1 MPRTRNSNS
10 ITRLVLVQSLYQ
22 MEIAGTDVNEII
34 DSLNSRIIFDSS
46 EDELINDINK
56 SLFSN
61 LINEIIEKQIIIDK
75 EIKKLLSDDW
85 DFNRLDKILIA
96 ILRSAFYEIIFQT
109 NTPYKVIIDEYVE
122 ISHSFFSGK
131 EPNFTNTILDKL
143 SEIHRK

>member
-34 DSLNSRIIFDSS
+34 DSLNNRIIFDSS
-46 EDELINDINK
+46 EDKLINDINK

-61 LINEIIEKQIIIDK
+61 LINEIVEKQITIDN
-75 EIKKLLSDDW
+75 EIKKFLSDDW

-96 ILRSAFYEIIFQT
+96 ILRSAFYEIIFQS

-131 EPNFTNTILDKL
+131 EPNFTNAILDKL
-143 SEIHRK
+143 SEAHRK

>member
-34 DSLNSRIIFDSS
+34 DSLNGRIIFDSS
-46 EDELINDINK
+46 EDVLIDDINK
-56 SLFSN
+56 SLFSK
-61 LINEIIEKQIIIDK
+61 LINEIIEKQI
-75 EIKKLLSDDW
+75 SNDW

-96 ILRSAFYEIIFQT
+96 ILRLAFYEIMFQID
-109 NTPYKVIIDEYVE
+109 TPYKVIIDEYVD

-131 EPNFTNTILDKL
+131 EPNFTNAILDKL
-143 SEIHRK
+143 SKVYRN

>member
-1 MPRTRNSNS
+1 MSRTRNSNS

-34 DSLNSRIIFDSS
+34 DSLNNRIIFDSS
-46 EDELINDINK
+46 EDKLINDINK

-61 LINEIIEKQIIIDK
+61 LINEIVEKQITIDN
-75 EIKKLLSDDW
+75 EIKKFLSDDW

-96 ILRSAFYEIIFQT
+96 ILRSAFYEIIFQSD
-109 NTPYKVIIDEYVE
+109 TPYKVIIDEYVE

-131 EPNFTNTILDKL
+131 EPNFTNAILDKL
-143 SEIHRK
+143 SEAHRK

>member
-34 DSLNSRIIFDSS
+34 NSLYTRIIFDSS
-46 EDELINDINK
+46 EDKLIKDINK

-61 LINEIIEKQIIIDK
+61 LINEIVEKQITIDN
-75 EIKKLLSDDW
+75 EIKKFLSDDW

-96 ILRSAFYEIIFQT
+96 ILRSAFYEIIFQS

-131 EPNFTNTILDKL
+131 EPNFTNAILDKL
-143 SEIHRK
+143 SEAHRK

>member
-34 DSLNSRIIFDSS
+34 GSLNNRIIFDSS
-46 EDELINDINK
+46 EDKLINDINK

-61 LINEIIEKQIIIDK
+61 LINEIVEKQITIDN
-75 EIKKLLSDDW
+75 EIKKFLSDDW

-96 ILRSAFYEIIFQT
+96 ILRSAFYEIMFQS

-131 EPNFTNTILDKL
+131 EPNFTNAILDKL
-143 SEIHRK
+143 SEAHRK

>member
-10 ITRLVLVQSLYQ
+10 IARLVLVQSLYQ
-22 MEIAGTDVNEII
+22 MEIAGTDVNEIV
-34 DSLNSRIIFDSS
+34 DSLNNRIIFDTS
-46 EDELINDINK
+46 EDILINDINK

-61 LINEIIEKQIIIDK
+61 LINEIVDGQLTIDN
-75 EIKKLLSDDW
+75 EIKKFLSDDW

-96 ILRSAFYEIIFQT
+96 ILRSAFYEIMFQS

-131 EPNFTNTILDKL
+131 EPNFTNAILDKL
-143 SEIHRK
+143 SEAHRK

>member
-96 ILRSAFYEIIFQT
+96 ILRSAFYEIIFQS

-131 EPNFTNTILDKL
+131 EPNFTNAILDKL
-143 SEIHRK
+143 AEMHRK

>member
-22 MEIAGTDVNEII
+22 MEIAGTDVNEIV
-34 DSLNSRIIFDSS
+34 DSLNNRIIFDTS
-46 EDELINDINK
+46 EDILINDINK

-61 LINEIIEKQIIIDK
+61 LINEIVEKQITIDN
-75 EIKKLLSDDW
+75 EIKKFLSDDW

-96 ILRSAFYEIIFQT
+96 ILRSAFYEIMFQS

-131 EPNFTNTILDKL
+131 EPNFTNAILDKL
-143 SEIHRK
+143 SEAHRK

>member
-34 DSLNSRIIFDSS
+34 NSLNSRIIFDSS

-61 LINEIIEKQIIIDK
+61 LINEIVEKQITIDN
-75 EIKKLLSDDW
+75 EIKKFLSDDW

-96 ILRSAFYEIIFQT
+96 ILRSAFYEIIFQN
-109 NTPYKVIIDEYVE
+109 NTPYKVVIDEYVE

-131 EPNFTNTILDKL
+131 EPNFTNAILDKL
-143 SEIHRK
+143 SEAHRK

>member
-10 ITRLVLVQSLYQ
+10 IARLVLVQSLYQ
-22 MEIAGTDVNEII
+22 MEIAGTDVNEIV
-34 DSLNSRIIFDSS
+34 DSLNNRIIFDSS
-46 EDELINDINK
+46 EDKLINDINK

-61 LINEIIEKQIIIDK
+61 LINEIVEKQITIDN
-75 EIKKLLSDDW
+75 EIKKFLSDDW

-131 EPNFTNTILDKL
+131 EPNFTNAILDKL

>member
-1 MPRTRNSNS
+1 
-10 ITRLVLVQSLYQ
+10 

-34 DSLNSRIIFDSS
+34 NSLNSRIIFDSS

-56 SLFSN
+56 SLFSK

-96 ILRSAFYEIIFQT
+96 ILRSSFYEIIFQS

-131 EPNFTNTILDKL
+131 EPNFTNAILDKL

>member
-10 ITRLVLVQSLYQ
+10 IARLVLVQSLYQ
-22 MEIAGTDVNEII
+22 MEIAGTDVNEIV
-34 DSLNSRIIFDSS
+34 DSLNNRIIFDTS
-46 EDELINDINK
+46 EDILINDINK

-61 LINEIIEKQIIIDK
+61 LINEIVEKQIKIDN
-75 EIKKLLSDDW
+75 EIKKFLSDDW

-96 ILRSAFYEIIFQT
+96 ILRSAFYEIMFQS

-131 EPNFTNTILDKL
+131 ESNFTNAILDKL
-143 SEIHRK
+143 SEAHRK

>member
-10 ITRLVLVQSLYQ
+10 IARLVLVQSLYQ

-34 DSLNSRIIFDSS
+34 DSLNNRIIFDSS
-46 EDELINDINK
+46 EDKLINDINK

-61 LINEIIEKQIIIDK
+61 LINEIVEKQIKIDN
-75 EIKKLLSDDW
+75 EIKKFLSDDW

-96 ILRSAFYEIIFQT
+96 ILRSAFYEIMFQS

-131 EPNFTNTILDKL
+131 EPNFTNAILDKL
-143 SEIHRK
+143 SEAHRK

>member
-22 MEIAGTDVNEII
+22 MEIAGTDVNEIV
-34 DSLNSRIIFDSS
+34 DSLNNRIIFDTS
-46 EDELINDINK
+46 EDILINDINK

-61 LINEIIEKQIIIDK
+61 LINEIVEKQIKIDN
-75 EIKKLLSDDW
+75 EIKKFLSDDW

-96 ILRSAFYEIIFQT
+96 ILRSAFYEIMFQS

-131 EPNFTNTILDKL
+131 EPNFTNAILDKL
-143 SEIHRK
+143 SEAHRK

>member
-34 DSLNSRIIFDSS
+34 NSLNSRIIFDSS
-46 EDELINDINK
+46 EDKLINDINK

-61 LINEIIEKQIIIDK
+61 LINEIVEKQITIDN
-75 EIKKLLSDDW
+75 EIKKFLSDDW

-96 ILRSAFYEIIFQT
+96 ILRSAFYEIIFQS

-122 ISHSFFSGK
+122 ISHSFFTGK
-131 EPNFTNTILDKL
+131 EPNFTNAILDKL
-143 SEIHRK
+143 SEVHRK

>member
-22 MEIAGTDVNEII
+22 MEIAGTDVNDII
-34 DSLNSRIIFDSS
+34 DSLNTRIIFDSS

-96 ILRSAFYEIIFQT
+96 ILRSAFYEIIFQS

-131 EPNFTNTILDKL
+131 EPNFTNAILDKL
-143 SEIHRK
+143 SEVHRK

>member
-34 DSLNSRIIFDSS
+34 GSLNNRIIFDSS
-46 EDELINDINK
+46 EDKLINDINK

-61 LINEIIEKQIIIDK
+61 LINEIVEKQITIDN
-75 EIKKLLSDDW
+75 EIKKFLSDDW

-96 ILRSAFYEIIFQT
+96 ILRSAFYEIIFQS

-131 EPNFTNTILDKL
+131 EPNFTNAILDKL
-143 SEIHRK
+143 SEAHRK

>member
-1 MPRTRNSNS
+1 
-10 ITRLVLVQSLYQ
+10 

-131 EPNFTNTILDKL
+131 EPNFTNAILDKL

>member
-34 DSLNSRIIFDSS
+34 NSLNSRIIFDSS
-46 EDELINDINK
+46 EDKLINDINK

-61 LINEIIEKQIIIDK
+61 LINEIVEKQITIDN
-75 EIKKLLSDDW
+75 EIKKFLSDDW

-96 ILRSAFYEIIFQT
+96 ILRSAFYEIIFQS

-131 EPNFTNTILDKL
+131 EPNFTNAILDKL
-143 SEIHRK
+143 SEAHRK

>member
-1 MPRTRNSNS
+1 
-10 ITRLVLVQSLYQ
+10 

-96 ILRSAFYEIIFQT
+96 ILRSAFYEIIFQS

-131 EPNFTNTILDKL
+131 EPNFTNAILDKL

>member
-34 DSLNSRIIFDSS
+34 DSLNGRIIFDSS
-46 EDELINDINK
+46 EDVLIDDINK
-56 SLFSN
+56 SLFSK
-61 LINEIIEKQIIIDK
+61 LINQIIEKQRIIDN
-75 EIKKLLSDDW
+75 EIKKFISDDW

-96 ILRSAFYEIIFQT
+96 ILRSAFYEIMFQSD
-109 NTPYKVIIDEYVE
+109 TPYKVIIDEYVD

-131 EPNFTNTILDKL
+131 EPNFTNAILDKL
-143 SEIHRK
+143 SKIYRN

>member
-34 DSLNSRIIFDSS
+34 DSLNNRIIFDSS
-46 EDELINDINK
+46 EDKLINDINK

-61 LINEIIEKQIIIDK
+61 LINEIVEKQIKIDN
-75 EIKKLLSDDW
+75 EIKKFLSDDW

-96 ILRSAFYEIIFQT
+96 ILRSAFYEIMFQS

-131 EPNFTNTILDKL
+131 EPNFTNAILDKL
-143 SEIHRK
+143 SEAHRK

>member
-1 MPRTRNSNS
+1 
-10 ITRLVLVQSLYQ
+10 

-34 DSLNSRIIFDSS
+34 DSLNNRIIFDSS
-46 EDELINDINK
+46 EDELIKDINK

-96 ILRSAFYEIIFQT
+96 ILRSAFYEIIFQS

-131 EPNFTNTILDKL
+131 EPNFTNAILDKL

>member
-46 EDELINDINK
+46 EDKLINDINK

-61 LINEIIEKQIIIDK
+61 LINEIVEKQITIDN
-75 EIKKLLSDDW
+75 EIKKFLSDDW

-96 ILRSAFYEIIFQT
+96 ILRSAFYEIIFQS

-131 EPNFTNTILDKL
+131 EPNFTNAILDKL
-143 SEIHRK
+143 SEVHRK

>member
-46 EDELINDINK
+46 EDKLINDINK

-61 LINEIIEKQIIIDK
+61 LINEIVEKQITIDN
-75 EIKKLLSDDW
+75 EIKKFLSDDW

-96 ILRSAFYEIIFQT
+96 ILRSAFYEIMFQR

-131 EPNFTNTILDKL
+131 EPNFTNAILDKL
-143 SEIHRK
+143 SEAHRK

>member
-131 EPNFTNTILDKL
+131 EPNFTNAILDKL

>member
-1 MPRTRNSNS
+1 
-10 ITRLVLVQSLYQ
+10 

-96 ILRSAFYEIIFQT
+96 ILRSAFYEIIFQS
-109 NTPYKVIIDEYVE
+109 NTPYKVIIDEYVD

-131 EPNFTNTILDKL
+131 EPNFTNAILDKL
-143 SEIHRK
+143 AEMHRK

>member
-1 MPRTRNSNS
+1 
-10 ITRLVLVQSLYQ
+10 
-22 MEIAGTDVNEII
+22 MEIAGTDVNDII
-34 DSLNSRIIFDSS
+34 DSLNTRIIFDSS
-46 EDELINDINK
+46 EDALINDINK

-61 LINEIIEKQIIIDK
+61 LINEIIEKQIIIDR

-96 ILRSAFYEIIFQT
+96 ILRSAFYEIIFQS

-131 EPNFTNTILDKL
+131 EPNFTNAILDKL

>member
-34 DSLNSRIIFDSS
+34 DSLNNRIIFDSS
-46 EDELINDINK
+46 EDKLINDINK

-61 LINEIIEKQIIIDK
+61 LINEIVDGQLTIDN
-75 EIKKLLSDDW
+75 EIKKFLSDDW

-96 ILRSAFYEIIFQT
+96 ILRSAFYEIMFQS

-131 EPNFTNTILDKL
+131 EPNFTNAILDKL
-143 SEIHRK
+143 SEAHRK

>member
-10 ITRLVLVQSLYQ
+10 IARLVLVQSLYQ

-34 DSLNSRIIFDSS
+34 DSLNNRIIFDSS
-46 EDELINDINK
+46 EDKLINDINK

-61 LINEIIEKQIIIDK
+61 LINEIVEKQITIDN
-75 EIKKLLSDDW
+75 EIKKFLSDDW

-96 ILRSAFYEIIFQT
+96 ILRSAFYEIMFQS

-131 EPNFTNTILDKL
+131 EPNFTNAILDKL
-143 SEIHRK
+143 SEAHRK

>member
-122 ISHSFFSGK
+122 IYHSFFSWK
-131 EPNFTNTILDKL
+131 
-143 SEIHRK
+143 

>member
-34 DSLNSRIIFDSS
+34 NSLNSRIIFDSS
-46 EDELINDINK
+46 EDKLINDINK

-61 LINEIIEKQIIIDK
+61 LINEIVEKQITIDN
-75 EIKKLLSDDW
+75 EIKKFLSDDW

-96 ILRSAFYEIIFQT
+96 ILRSAFYEIMFQS

-131 EPNFTNTILDKL
+131 EPNFTNAILDKL
-143 SEIHRK
+143 SEAHRK

>member
-96 ILRSAFYEIIFQT
+96 ILRSAFYEIIFQS

-131 EPNFTNTILDKL
+131 EPNFTNAILDKL

>member
-46 EDELINDINK
+46 EDKLINDINK

-61 LINEIIEKQIIIDK
+61 LINEIVEKQITIDN
-75 EIKKLLSDDW
+75 EIKKFLSDEW

-96 ILRSAFYEIIFQT
+96 ILRSAFYEIIFQS

-131 EPNFTNTILDKL
+131 EPNFTNAILDKL
-143 SEIHRK
+143 SEAHRK

>member
-1 MPRTRNSNS
+1 
-10 ITRLVLVQSLYQ
+10 

-46 EDELINDINK
+46 EDELIKDINK

-96 ILRSAFYEIIFQT
+96 ILRSAFYEIIFQS

-131 EPNFTNTILDKL
+131 EPNFTNAILDKL

>member
-34 DSLNSRIIFDSS
+34 SSLNNRIIFDSS
-46 EDELINDINK
+46 EDKLINDINK

-61 LINEIIEKQIIIDK
+61 LINEIVEKQITIDN
-75 EIKKLLSDDW
+75 EIKKFLSDDW

-96 ILRSAFYEIIFQT
+96 ILRSAFYEIMFQS

-131 EPNFTNTILDKL
+131 EPNFTNAILDKL
-143 SEIHRK
+143 SEAHRK

>member
-1 MPRTRNSNS
+1 
-10 ITRLVLVQSLYQ
+10 

-56 SLFSN
+56 SLFSD

-96 ILRSAFYEIIFQT
+96 ILRSAFYEIIFQS

-131 EPNFTNTILDKL
+131 EPNFTNAILDKL

>member
-1 MPRTRNSNS
+1 
-10 ITRLVLVQSLYQ
+10 

-34 DSLNSRIIFDSS
+34 NSLNSRIIFDSS
-46 EDELINDINK
+46 EDKLINDINK

-61 LINEIIEKQIIIDK
+61 LINEIVEKQITIDN
-75 EIKKLLSDDW
+75 EIKKFLSDDW

-96 ILRSAFYEIIFQT
+96 ILRSAFYEIIFQS

-131 EPNFTNTILDKL
+131 EPNFTNAILDKL
-143 SEIHRK
+143 SEAHRK

>member
-22 MEIAGTDVNEII
+22 MEIAGTDVNDII
-34 DSLNSRIIFDSS
+34 DSLNTRIIFDSS
-46 EDELINDINK
+46 EDALINDINK

-61 LINEIIEKQIIIDK
+61 LINEIIEKQIIIDR

-96 ILRSAFYEIIFQT
+96 ILRSAFYEIIFQS

-131 EPNFTNTILDKL
+131 EPNFTNAILDKL